1 MSASTSSVNHFSY
14 GDVYRAAE
22 NGENLSILLKF
33 YTERQQTSPIN
44 SRGDTVLHTLIL
56 NHHIK
61 AANELLNLQVFH
73 GLTAKNCKGNTVLH
87 EAAKVGALE
96 IAMLLIQKEESLI
109 CEPNLMGETP
119 LYLAAANGHTNMF
132 WYLARNNSQGH
143 TGLKRNDGCTV
154 LHAAVM
160 GEFYG
165 LALQIIYCYSD
176 LALACNNKRIT
187 TLLLLCESSS
197 SFKSQTFYSQ
207 NNIIKAPFIPLAF
220 LALVIYFCIPSD
232 AAVDPPEI
240 ENGETSLLRNR
251 IQGMIRQLVNKFR
264 WFPYLREIDDVK
276 QKHKLALDLAKLL
289 IRKEVEYMEQ
299 NSPTRNIINDTLMLA
314 ARSGIVEVI
323 DVILNECPKS
333 IDFLDEN
340 GKNIFHLAAE
350 YRQVGVLKLLKS
362 RGFLT
367 IKMVADVD
375 NMKNT
380 ALHLAAEYADHHQE
394 KNIEPSSQ
402 KMWREMFW
410 FKQIKD
416 VSLVHLLHLQN
427 SNGKTADE
435 LFNDTHKSLL
445 ETSVQNVKEDSENS
459 IFISTLIATINFTA
473 SFAVPGGYDQ
483 DSGLPIFSKTTTY
496 FFSFYIYASVALF
509 FSLLSITACL
519 SAYLS
524 RFHRN
529 DFYLILPLKYLV
541 VGNSVLFAVNYTVLA
556 FVYALISVTNAEFRV
571 IELAF
576 GILAVIVVMAAV
588 ILIYVDIMFPSFC
601 YIVDVLLHS
610 ISYHYKH
617 KLM

>member
-165 LALQIIYCYSD
+165 
-176 LALACNNKRIT
+176 
-187 TLLLLCESSS
+187 
-197 SFKSQTFYSQ
+197 
-207 NNIIKAPFIPLAF
+207 
-220 LALVIYFCIPSD
+220 IPSD